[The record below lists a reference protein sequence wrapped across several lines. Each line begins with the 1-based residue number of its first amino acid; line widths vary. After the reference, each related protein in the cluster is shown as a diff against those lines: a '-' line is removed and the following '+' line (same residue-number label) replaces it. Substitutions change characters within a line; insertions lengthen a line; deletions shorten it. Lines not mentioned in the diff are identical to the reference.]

1 VLCGDYNQNDLN
13 NKKEKSGLT
22 DAVTIL
28 NNIKDVH
35 HIKFG
40 LEDIVRSGFVRE
52 YLTQKEKLGL

>member
-1 VLCGDYNQNDLN
+1 
-13 NKKEKSGLT
+13 LT